1 MIGGN
6 MKRKFVWM
14 AAAAGL
20 CAALVACGGGGGSSS
35 TSTTNNGG
43 TNTAGTNTP
52 ATTTTTT
59 STLAPPFADATAV
72 PVSSN
77 APNAV
82 PILVSAAFGSSSIR
96 NFPMVSVTVCAPN
109 SNATGNSCSTIPN
122 VLLDTGS
129 FGLRLFASAVPTT
142 TLNTL
147 TNLGIGGATTAECAG
162 FGSGDTWG
170 TVRAADVKMSGE
182 IAKNVSIQVIADNAN
197 LSAPMPSDCTTG
209 KSIATVSTLG
219 ANGILGIGNALN
231 DCGLGC
237 AAQALTGT
245 YYSCTGT
252 TCTSVAVPTAQQVAN
267 PVALFPTDNNGVI
280 VEMAQVA
287 DTGASTGTGTLVF
300 GIDTQSN
307 NALAGTSATILPTNG
322 VGNVTAVFNG
332 RTFTN
337 GAFMDTGSNGLF
349 FADSSLP
356 ITTNGFFIPASAT
369 GLTATLVGANSATA
383 LVQFNVGNANT
394 LFASGNFAFNNL
406 AATGVGSV
414 DLGIP
419 FYYGRH
425 VYHGIVGKPST
436 GGGTGPYVAYTS
448 S

>member
-77 APNAV
+77 ATNAV
-82 PILVSAAFGSSSIR
+82 PILVSAAFGSNSIR
-96 NFPMVSVTVCAPN
+96 NFPMVSVTVCTAN
-109 SNATGNSCSTIPN
+109 TNAATNCSTIPN

-129 FGLRLFASAVPTT
+129 FGLRLFASAFPSAGAVTA
-142 TLNTL
+142 
-147 TNLGIGGATTAECAG
+147 LGGVNVGGGTAAECAG

-182 IAKNVSIQVIADNAN
+182 IAQNVSIQVIADNAN
-197 LSAPMPSDCTTG
+197 LSATMPTACTTG
-209 KSIATVSTLG
+209 KSIATVSQLG

-231 DCGLGC
+231 DCGSAC
-237 AAQALTGT
+237 ATQALTGA
-245 YYSCTGT
+245 YYSCTGM

-307 NALAGTSATILPTNG
+307 NALAGMSATILPTNNF
-322 VGNVTAVFNG
+322 GNVTAVFNG
-332 RTFTN
+332 RTFAN

-349 FADSSLP
+349 FTDSSLP
-356 ITTNGFFIPASAT
+356 TTTNGFFTPASAT
-369 GLTATLVGANSATA
+369 GLTATLVAANSATA

-394 LFASGNFAFNNL
+394 LFSSGNFAFNNL
-406 AATGVGSV
+406 AATGAGF

-425 VYHGIVGKPST
+425 VYHGIVGKSST